1 MNFKN
6 IRTIVAWNR
15 IHPETLNASFIIKHL
30 LKEIHL
36 APHSVYDIC
45 KPNGLDLITRLK
57 LGLSHLTEYKFNH
70 NLKNCI
76 NPLFSCSL
84 EVEST
89 SYFFLHCHYYD
100 SVICKM
106 FNELCEVDVNLPN
119 AFHEKLVNILLD
131 GSSFF
136 VIVITGLFILIN
148 KCKTDS
154 NRFSRSIF

>member
-6 IRTIVAWNR
+6 IRTIVTWNR

-36 APHSVYDIC
+36 APHSVYNIC
-45 KPNGLDLITRLK
+45 KPNLITRLK
-57 LGLSHLTEYKFNH
+57 RGLSHLNEHRFNH
-70 NLKNCI
+70 NFKNCS

-89 SYFFLHCHYYD
+89 SYFFLHCHYYE
-100 SVICKM
+100 SIIYIM

-119 AFHEKLVNILLD
+119 AFHEKLINILLD

-136 VIVITGLFILIN
+136 AIVITGLFIFIN
-148 KCKTDS
+148 NYKRDS